1 MLSKEKAEEYAR
13 KIEPLYSRD
22 DYGQKKPTVTKT
34 IKRHGWP
41 LEVEEVVLE

>member
-22 DYGQKKPTVTKT
+22 DYGQKKPTVEVV
-34 IKRHGWP
+34 RHGWQIRMA
-41 LEVEEVVLE
+41 VLE